1 MQDHGFVYFMLFTLW
16 AVSDH
21 FRSYLATIIAV
32 VVKENSDT
40 PSACICISIS
50 IADHI
55 TDIRIRIIRVRIR
68 IIKMS
73 DESQSSFLHEI
84 KKTLRLIC
92 HRCLF
97 SIYACRRVPR
107 ACGSNSKRTVTAAS
121 CAGCCRGGGFILM
134 MITMTTTAAALGSD
148 IQILLRDAS
157 MLGGGRVLVLES
169 TSTCRDC
176 TLLCVVCER

>member
-1 MQDHGFVYFMLFTLW
+1 MI
-16 AVSDH
+16 H

-40 PSACICISIS
+40 PSPCLCICIPIS

-55 TDIRIRIIRVRIR
+55 TDIRIIRIIKIR

-73 DESQSSFLHEI
+73 DESQSSLLHEI

-97 SIYACRRVPR
+97 QSTPVDGYRGLVEVI
-107 ACGSNSKRTVTAAS
+107 AS
-121 CAGCCRGGGFILM
+121 EQLQ
-134 MITMTTTAAALGSD
+134 LH
-148 IQILLRDAS
+148 
-157 MLGGGRVLVLES
+157 LVLA
-169 TSTCRDC
+169 
-176 TLLCVVCER
+176 VVEAVDLF